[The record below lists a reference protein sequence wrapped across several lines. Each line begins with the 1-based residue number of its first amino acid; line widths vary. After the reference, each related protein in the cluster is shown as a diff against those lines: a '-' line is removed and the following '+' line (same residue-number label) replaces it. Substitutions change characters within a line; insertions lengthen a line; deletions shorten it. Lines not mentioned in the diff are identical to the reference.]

1 VNQKFF
7 SLFHHKKKPLNVSF
21 IPPHGL
27 SIPDPAWLILH
38 QKQQKT
44 MSKPQFTIFGN
55 KYRMGSYIL
64 MIHLSSPLRLA
75 FGRFQQGELFTL
87 PEGDYLYIGSALG
100 GEKAGAPLARRLLR
114 HASRSGSRNPHTIR
128 TAMMTLFLEN
138 NFMGKSA
145 IEPSE
150 KKLRWHVD
158 YFLELREAEIDH
170 IVIIRSPVR
179 LEQKLSE
186 LLESLPETS
195 LVAPRLGAQDTR
207 NSTHLLRCTDRER
220 ILELI
225 RQWLPG
231 LTSGER

>member
-1 VNQKFF
+1 
-7 SLFHHKKKPLNVSF
+7 
-21 IPPHGL
+21 
-27 SIPDPAWLILH
+27 
-38 QKQQKT
+38 
-44 MSKPQFTIFGN
+44 MSELQFTLFGN

-64 MIHLSSPLRLA
+64 MIHLSRPQQLA
-75 FGRFQQGELFTL
+75 FGRFRHGELVTL
-87 PEGDYLYIGSALG
+87 TEGDYLYIGSALG

-114 HASRSGSRNPHTIR
+114 HASRSGSLNPHTIR

-138 NFMGKSA
+138 NFMEKNT

-158 YFLELREAEIDH
+158 YLLELREAEIDH

-207 NSTHLLRCTDRER
+207 NSTHLLRFTNRER
-220 ILELI
+220 ILALI
-225 RQWLPG
+225 RQWLPE
-231 LTSGER
+231 LTSGKR